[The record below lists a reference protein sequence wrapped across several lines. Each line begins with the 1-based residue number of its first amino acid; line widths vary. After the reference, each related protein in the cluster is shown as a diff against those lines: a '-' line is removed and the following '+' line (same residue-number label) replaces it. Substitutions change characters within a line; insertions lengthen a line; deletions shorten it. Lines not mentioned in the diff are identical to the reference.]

1 MRIRKGDASLLLLA
15 ALLLAAPAAAKA
27 AGSAVS
33 FGGETLSLAPG
44 DIPAPEKA
52 AAVPARPAA
61 QVLLRMP
68 MRQRKYTIALF
79 MNGKNNLGTFM
90 ARKLME
96 LEEVGSDANINIVA
110 EVGLVQ
116 PKPACSTC
124 AVANMYGAAW
134 EGTRRFY
141 VVKNPDPRHTTI
153 ATSLRLPSPENL
165 DMGDYRN
172 LVSFVTWTKANF
184 PAEKYIVVISNHGGA
199 WVDRKKTA
207 PAPQKG
213 VSYDDVTNNYITTP
227 EIGAALRE
235 FGGADVLIFD
245 DCLMQTAEVAAEV
258 GTRAEFLLGSE
269 EVSYTGHFKPAK
281 LFAPLKAAP
290 GMTPAAFV
298 TGFMRTYSEYNSA
311 VWNTY
316 KRYPGTF
323 SLIDTSKTDGLQEA
337 VKKYALAAQAAAG
350 PEAKLAYRQAM
361 KDVLRYQYKNCA
373 DLYDFVELAQ
383 RGMAAKIAEGKI
395 AGSPQTRAL
404 DAAAEELK
412 SYITSSLVLENF
424 TIGSANGKKY
434 AKSRGVSIYL
444 PFMKPNSAA
453 NLATATFV
461 SASSTLKTKYTDL
474 AFDKATGWSAFVNY
488 LTAK

>member
-1 MRIRKGDASLLLLA
+1 MRISKVDASLLLLA
-15 ALLLAAPAAAKA
+15 ALLLAAPAAARA

-52 AAVPARPAA
+52 AAVAARPAA
-61 QVLLRMP
+61 VLPLPQPRK
-68 MRQRKYTIALF
+68 KYTVALF

-96 LEEVGSDANINIVA
+96 LEEVGSDTSINIVA
-110 EVGLVQ
+110 EIGLVQ

-141 VVKNPDPRHTTI
+141 VVRNPDPKHTQI
-153 ATSLRLPSPENL
+153 ATSLRLSSPENL
-165 DMGDYRN
+165 DMGDYKN
-172 LVSFVTWTKANF
+172 LVSFVTWTKTNF
-184 PAEKYIVVISNHGGA
+184 PAERYIVVIGNHGGA

-213 VSYDDVTNNYITTP
+213 VSYDDVTSNYITTP

-245 DCLMQTAEVAAEV
+245 DCLMQAAEVAAEV
-258 GTRAEFLLGSE
+258 GTRADFLLGSE

-298 TGFMRTYSEYNSA
+298 AGFMRTYSEYNSA

-323 SLIDTSKTDGLQEA
+323 SLIDTSKTAGLQEA
-337 VKKYALAAQAAAG
+337 VRKYALAALAAAG

-361 KDVLRYQYKNCA
+361 KDVLRYHYKYCA
-373 DLYDFVELAQ
+373 DLYDFADLAQ
-383 RGMAAKIAEGKI
+383 RGIAAKIAEGKI

-412 SYITSSLVLENF
+412 GYITSSLVLENF
-424 TIGSANGKKY
+424 TIGSAEGKEY
-434 AKSRGVSIYL
+434 ARSRGVSIYI

-453 NLATATFV
+453 NLATATFIG
-461 SASSTLKTKYTDL
+461 APPTLKTKYTDL